1 MISQY
6 YPNVPS
12 LTQDGIFGSGTRQSV
27 IAFQQSVGL
36 DPDGIV
42 GVRTWQSLYNTYLG
56 IGENVPSPE
65 PETGTI
71 TYTVKAGDSLW
82 LIAQRYGT
90 TVNAI
95 KQANG
100 LTSDAL
106 QIGQVLQIPVSQGP
120 YVEYT
125 VRAGDTLWELSRRYG
140 TTVEA
145 IRQANGL
152 ISNVLQIGQ
161 VLRIPVG

>member
-1 MISQY
+1 ME
-6 YPNVPS
+6 
-12 LTQDGIFGSGTRQSV
+12 
-27 IAFQQSVGL
+27 L

-42 GVRTWQSLYNTYLG
+42 GARTWQALYNIYLG
-56 IGENVPSPE
+56 IEEHVPTPG
-65 PETGTI
+65 PGTDYI
-71 TYTVKAGDSLW
+71 TYTVQAGDSLW

-90 TVNAI
+90 TVDAI
-95 KQANG
+95 IQANG
-100 LTSDAL
+100 LTTNGL
-106 QIGQVLQIPVSQGP
+106 QIGQVLRIPTTSQSP

-145 IRQANGL
+145 IMQANGL
-152 ISNVLQIGQ
+152 TSTLLQIGQ